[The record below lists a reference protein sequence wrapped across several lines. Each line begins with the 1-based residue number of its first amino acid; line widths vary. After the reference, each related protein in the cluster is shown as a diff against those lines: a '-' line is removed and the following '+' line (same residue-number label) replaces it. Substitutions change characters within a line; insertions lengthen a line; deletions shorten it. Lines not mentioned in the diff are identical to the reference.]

1 LEEDKEMT
9 TDVNKVIS
17 ELYGALIGFPSNEE
31 ERFQKIISNWK
42 DIKIDDT
49 LHDLHYLI
57 PSLVKFDKYL
67 KAELERRKGNAIPPT
82 E

>member
-1 LEEDKEMT
+1 MT
-9 TDVNKVIS
+9 TEVNKVIS
-17 ELYGALIGFPSNEE
+17 ELYGALVGFPSNEE

-49 LHDLHYLI
+49 LNDLHYLI
-57 PSLVKFDKYL
+57 PSLVKFEEYL
-67 KAELERRKGNAIPPT
+67 KTEQEKRRGNVTPPT

>member
-1 LEEDKEMT
+1 MT

-17 ELYGALIGFPSNEE
+17 ELYGVLIGFPSNEE

-42 DIKIDDT
+42 DIKIDNT

-57 PSLVKFDKYL
+57 PSLVKFDEYL
-67 KAELERRKGNAIPPT
+67 KEELERRKGNATLPT

>member
-1 LEEDKEMT
+1 MT

-17 ELYGALIGFPSNEE
+17 ELYGALIGFPNDEE

-42 DIKIDDT
+42 DIKIDNT
-49 LHDLHYLI
+49 LQDLHYLI
-57 PSLVKFDKYL
+57 PSLVKFDEYL
-67 KAELERRKGNAIPPT
+67 KEELERRKGNATLPT

>member
-1 LEEDKEMT
+1 MT

-17 ELYGALIGFPSNEE
+17 ELYGVLIGFPSNEE
-31 ERFQKIISNWK
+31 ERFLKIISNWK
-42 DIKIDDT
+42 DIKIDNT

-57 PSLVKFDKYL
+57 PSLVKFDEYL
-67 KAELERRKGNAIPPT
+67 KEELERRKGNATLPT

>member
-1 LEEDKEMT
+1 MT
-9 TDVNKVIS
+9 TEVNKVIS
-17 ELYGALIGFPSNEE
+17 ELYGALVGFPSNEE

-49 LHDLHYLI
+49 LNDLHYLI
-57 PSLVKFDKYL
+57 PSLVKFEEYL
-67 KAELERRKGNAIPPT
+67 KAEQEKRRGNVTPPT

>member
-1 LEEDKEMT
+1 MT
-9 TDVNKVIS
+9 TDINKVIS
-17 ELYGALIGFPSNEE
+17 ELYGVLIGFPSNEE

-42 DIKIDDT
+42 DIKIDNT

-57 PSLVKFDKYL
+57 PSLVKFDEYL
-67 KAELERRKGNAIPPT
+67 KEELERRKGNATLPT

>member
-1 LEEDKEMT
+1 MT
-9 TDVNKVIS
+9 TEVNKVIS
-17 ELYGALIGFPSNEE
+17 ELYGALVGFPSNEE

-57 PSLVKFDKYL
+57 PSLLKFEEYL
-67 KAELERRKGNAIPPT
+67 KTEQDIRKGHATPPT

>member
-1 LEEDKEMT
+1 MN

-17 ELYGALIGFPSNEE
+17 ELYGALIGFPSDEE

-42 DIKIDDT
+42 DIKIDNT

-57 PSLVKFDKYL
+57 PSLVKFEEYL
-67 KAELERRKGNAIPPT
+67 KTEQGIRKGNATPPT